1 MTEELLPGL
10 QGWVFAMTKG
20 AFKSRELLE
29 AERPEDV
36 PPYSD
41 DLVLLQN
48 WGTLVDRQGR
58 MLAHLALVP
67 ATRAELKESMP
78 GLLDRAPAW
87 LDAHL
92 QGKPMMSWELF
103 FRGAAQT
110 VAVHRREIERVVAE
124 QVDDPEEI
132 EEALANAP
140 VPAGTEEEGR
150 PDLMSAVSLAMTAH
164 LKALVDIAYHL
175 ERKFGRFEVFDEDS

>member
-1 MTEELLPGL
+1 MTGEQLPGL

-20 AFKSRELLE
+20 SFRSREVLE
-29 AERPEDV
+29 AERPDDV

-48 WGTLVDRQGR
+48 WGTLIDQQGM
-58 MLAHLALVP
+58 MLAYLSLVP

-78 GLLDRAPAW
+78 GLLDRSPAW
-87 LDAHL
+87 LDARL
-92 QGKPMMSWELF
+92 QGKPLMSWDLF

-124 QVDDPEEI
+124 QVGEPEEI
-132 EEALANAP
+132 EEALADAP
-140 VPAGTEEEGR
+140 VPAGTDDEDR
-150 PDLMSAVSLAMTAH
+150 SDLLSAVSLTMTAH

-175 ERKFGRFEVFDEDS
+175 ERNFGRFEIPDVDI

>member
-20 AFKSRELLE
+20 AFKSSELLE

-48 WGTLVDRQGR
+48 WGTLVNRQGKI
-58 MLAHLALVP
+58 LAHLSVVP
-67 ATRAELKESMP
+67 ATRAELKETMP
-78 GLLDRAPAW
+78 GLLNRSPAL

-92 QGKPMMSWELF
+92 QGKPLMSWDLF
-103 FRGAAQT
+103 FRGVAQT
-110 VAVHRREIERVVAE
+110 VTVHRREIERVVAE

-132 EEALANAP
+132 EEVLANAP
-140 VPAGTEEEGR
+140 VPAGTEEEDR
-150 PDLMSAVSLAMTAH
+150 SDLMSAVSWAMTAH

-175 ERKFGRFEVFDEDS
+175 ERQFGRFEISEGDI